1 MFDFAFRRMRAFLR
15 LGATQR
21 MPRWRHRLS
30 YHIEEGSRL
39 RLFRRFFAVLFHSHF
54 HARRILIR
62 RRDARPARA
71 DVSIRRLEPFT
82 YGYRMFDEIVA
93 CGRGNN
99 SRSFD
104 ASLDGTEGAALRREK
119 NFEGELLLVQSPV
132 SSSANFWLSREE
144 RRESGSGRRV

>member
-1 MFDFAFRRMRAFLR
+1 
-15 LGATQR
+15 
-21 MPRWRHRLS
+21 
-30 YHIEEGSRL
+30 
-39 RLFRRFFAVLFHSHF
+39 
-54 HARRILIR
+54 
-62 RRDARPARA
+62 
-71 DVSIRRLEPFT
+71 
-82 YGYRMFDEIVA
+82 MFDEIVA